1 MFVKTNTVKA
11 IKDYYYNSLSQI
23 YSQSEIKVLLEI
35 VFEHFLNYNKIEV
48 KTKEENRLS
57 ESELLLFHFTLKRL
71 KNFEPIQYIL
81 EEAPFYGM
89 LLKVSSSVLI
99 PRPETEELVELILK
113 HTPNNSRVLDIGT
126 GSGCI
131 PIALK
136 KMNPSLDVFALDISE
151 EALIIAKENSEKNKT
166 SVTFFQKDILQCD
179 DLKAL
184 VGHKLDV
191 IVSNPP
197 YISALEK
204 TSMDKQVTDFEP
216 HIALFVSNEDPL
228 IFYKKITLLASSSL
242 TDKGQLF
249 LECNQNYGS
258 KVADILIENNFK
270 NVQKIKDIN
279 GNIRMIHGSLN

>member
-11 IKDYYYNSLSQI
+11 IKDYYYNSLSEI
-23 YSQSEIKVLLEI
+23 YSHSEITVLIEI

-57 ESELLLFHFTLKRL
+57 ESELLLFHFALKRL
-71 KNFEPIQYIL
+71 KNYEPIQYVL
-81 EEAPFYGM
+81 EEAPFYGI
-89 LLKVSSSVLI
+89 LFKVSSSVLI

-113 HTPNNSRVLDIGT
+113 QTPNNSRVLDIGT

-151 EALIIAKENSEKNKT
+151 EALLIAKENAEKNKT
-166 SVTFFQKDILQCD
+166 SITFFQKDILQCD

-228 IFYKKITLLASSSL
+228 IFYKKITQLASKNLS
-242 TDKGQLF
+242 DKGQLF
-249 LECNQNYGS
+249 FECNQNYGS
-258 KVADILIENNFK
+258 NVANILRENNFK
-270 NVQKIKDIN
+270 NVQEIKDIN
-279 GNIRMIHGSLN
+279 GNVRMIHGYFN